1 MSTKELIEIEVTQ
14 LSEEELL
21 DAEAMDNV
29 LGSLGHYIM
38 LIENVF

>member
-29 LGSLGHYIM
+29 LGSCGHALKCGEIV
-38 LIENVF
+38 L